1 MPFQAEFEH
10 SGVAAWF
17 KEKQTSYFSMDTQT
31 PAVHLNNARH
41 RFEMTTDGKLSFV
54 EFQQADDE
62 TLALVHTEVHPDL
75 EGQGVGSK
83 LVKGVLDYIRR
94 NNLHMMPY
102 CPFVSVY
109 VKRHPDY
116 QDLVSPGF
124 NLDQV

>member
-1 MPFQAEFEH
+1 
-10 SGVAAWF
+10 
-17 KEKQTSYFSMDTQT
+17 MDTQT
-31 PAVHLNNARH
+31 PAIHINNARH

-75 EGQGVGSK
+75 EGQGIGSK
-83 LVKGVLDYIRR
+83 LVKGVLDYIRA

-109 VKRHPDY
+109 VKRHPEY

-124 NLDQV
+124 DPNRF